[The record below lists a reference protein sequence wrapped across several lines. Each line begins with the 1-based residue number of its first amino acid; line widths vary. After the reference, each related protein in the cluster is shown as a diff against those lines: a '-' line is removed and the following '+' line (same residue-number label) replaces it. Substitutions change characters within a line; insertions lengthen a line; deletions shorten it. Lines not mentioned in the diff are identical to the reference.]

1 MNIDHIETWKK
12 SFGVLPIHL
21 FANKNDSNDFILL
34 NGGSGDFCFSTS
46 FQDID
51 PNVYNSRA
59 WSSNTKNFVVLNSET
74 IHLYNWKKSSTERI
88 KKTDIINNFNKFYKY
103 IVENSYKSN
112 TDVVPFLIDIF
123 KQFRNHTKEKD
134 NAVEALN
141 LLFTLLTS
149 LEDEFDN
156 TNLTN
161 KWGLE
166 SVNIPSNFYNY
177 VDILKQGTAS
187 TKPILDLILRHTSG
201 VLFQEAQKEAMFFS
215 NQLDLFGNFTND
227 IQTKRNLYT
236 SIHYT
241 PPYLSRTIV
250 ENTIKKLDLTKDNLK
265 IIDPACGSGEFLIE
279 VLKQLKEKNFEGN
292 IIIEGWDSSSSA
304 ISTTSF
310 LLNYEKRTIWKEQLT
325 FYLKKVDDSLLEQ
338 WNADYDLI
346 LMNPPF
352 ISWELMD
359 KNAREAVK
367 SIFSIDNI
375 NTSKPNQAS
384 AFFYKA
390 INSLNE
396 NGVIGCVMPSSLLTL
411 DSYKKL
417 RELTEATITFDLI
430 GKLGNFIFE
439 DALTDVSIIL
449 GHKPKEKTNPFILW
463 VKNEK
468 GAAQDA
474 LRDLRRMQFNNQ
486 QTINENKYS
495 IYKPIEF
502 PLTRENWKPLSF
514 SENEMM
520 KSLNRL
526 TASNV
531 LIYVNKIFNVKQG
544 IRTGKNELFKITL
557 SEYNSLCNNE
567 KKYFRP
573 VIDNDAIKNGKIFN
587 LNYVWYPYTK
597 EGLIILTESEL
608 RKAVPS
614 FYSNTLEKNKD
625 ILSKRAGI
633 SSENWWTLTRHRSW
647 LQEDEKRLIS
657 TEFGNSSSFAFD
669 LTGKYAIE
677 RGNAWLP
684 KKDFELDDYYFYLAF
699 FSSNF
704 FDKLLSIYSKQLAGA
719 NSYDL
724 GSKYTSNIPIPNIF
738 NKKVKNSDAYNMLIN
753 IGKEISEGRLYS
765 KLTLDEVIELYF
777 YNFN

>member
-1 MNIDHIETWKK
+1 MNINHIETWKK
-12 SFGVLPIHL
+12 SFGLLPIHL
-21 FANKNDSNDFILL
+21 FANGNDSNDFILL

-46 FQDID
+46 LQDIN
-51 PNVYNSRA
+51 PNDYNSRA
-59 WSSNTKNFVVLNSET
+59 WSSNTKNFVVLDNEV
-74 IHLYNWKKSSTERI
+74 IHLYNWKKSSIEKIR
-88 KKTDIINNFNKFYKY
+88 KQDITNNFNKFYKY

-123 KQFRNHTKEKD
+123 KQFRNHTKETN

-149 LEDEFDN
+149 LEDDIGN
-156 TNLTN
+156 TNFTN

-166 SVNIPSNFYNY
+166 SANIPKNFDNY
-177 VDILKQGTAS
+177 VDILKQGSAS

-250 ENTIKKLDLTKDNLK
+250 ENAIKKLDLTKDIIR

-279 VLKQLKEKNFEGN
+279 VLKQLKEKNFVGN
-292 IIIEGWDSSSSA
+292 IFIEGWDSSISA
-304 ISTTSF
+304 ISTTNF
-310 LLNYEKRTIWKEQLT
+310 LLKYEKRTIWEERLT
-325 FYLKKVDDSLLEQ
+325 FNLKKVDDSLLEQ
-338 WNADYDLI
+338 WSNNYDLV

-352 ISWELMD
+352 VSWELMD

-367 SIFSIDNI
+367 STFSNDNI

-449 GHKPKEKTNPFILW
+449 GHKPKEKSNPYILW

-468 GAAQDA
+468 GAAHDA
-474 LRDLRRMQFNNQ
+474 LRDLRKMQSDNLL
-486 QTINENKYS
+486 TVNEKKYS
-495 IYKPIEF
+495 IYQPIEF
-502 PLTRENWKPLSF
+502 PLTKENWKPLSF
-514 SENEMM
+514 PENEMI

-526 TASNV
+526 ISSNI
-531 LIYVNKIFNVKQG
+531 LIHVNKIFNVKQG
-544 IRTGKNELFKITL
+544 IRTGKNELFKIKS
-557 SEYNSLCNNE
+557 SEYYNLPDNE
-567 KKYFRP
+567 KEYFRP
-573 VIDNDAIKNGKIFN
+573 VIDNDAIKNGKIHN
-587 LNYVWYPYTK
+587 LNYVWYPYKK
-597 EGLIILTESEL
+597 EGLIISTEAKLQE
-608 RKAVPS
+608 AVPI
-614 FYSNTLEKNKD
+614 FYTKILEKNKN
-625 ILSKRAGI
+625 ILAQRAGI
-633 SSENWWTLTRHRSW
+633 SSEYWWGLTRHRSW
-647 LQEDEKRLIS
+647 LQEDVKRLIS
-657 TEFGNSSSFAFD
+657 TEFGNASSFAFD
-669 LTGKYAIE
+669 STGKYAIE

-684 KKDFELDDYYFYLAF
+684 KKNFEVEHYYFYLAF

-704 FDKLLSIYSKQLAGA
+704 FNKLLSIYSKQLAGA

-738 NKKVKNSDAYNMLIN
+738 NKKVKDSDAYRILIN
-753 IGKEISEGRLYS
+753 IGEEIAEGRLYS
-765 KLTLDEVIELYF
+765 KITLDEVIELYF